1 MNKPKVSSDLFT
13 LENVAELTQI
23 ENEVLWYY
31 TSTKIAK
38 S

>member
-13 LENVAELTQI
+13 LEKVAGPTQI

-31 TSTKIAK
+31 TFTKIAK